1 MQVQEEQEISFER
14 ALGVLRRRAPWILL
28 CVVLAAGAAFAYS
41 TQQTKQYTATA
52 SLVFS
57 DNQLNQ
63 QIAGLQPTASSD
75 SQIQQATNVELVR
88 LGNTSARTA
97 DILGGGLTEEDV
109 EKSLDI
115 TAVGTTNVVDVSAT
129 SSPAQRAAAIANTY
143 SEQFVRAQRITNQR
157 ALRSALA
164 VVNRRLEEMSPEERS
179 SPGGLDLQDRAQSL
193 AILAKARPGVH
204 VAQAATVPT
213 EPSSPDVARNVV
225 VGAALGLL
233 IGLAC
238 AFLLERFDRRIR
250 EPKDLEAIYGAPLIG
265 IVPQSDA
272 IGRSMRL
279 SPGPGGD
286 VLPPSDAEAFRMIR
300 AHLHHLNVDRDLRT
314 LLVVSAAPG
323 EGKTTVARHLA
334 EADAVMRRGA
344 PLLIEADLRAPA
356 LATQLAMASGLGLSD
371 VLSRGVPLSYAV
383 QSLDVGPGSDP
394 GSGPDRQYLDVLA
407 AGPMQPPNPGQL
419 LASGGMRSV
428 LEEARRTHPF
438 IVIDAPP
445 LAAVSDAFPLLN
457 LVDGVVVV
465 GRIGHSHRDVAKQ
478 LSEALRKVDAPVLG
492 VIANGVEGHGFA
504 PYARAYGEPGG
515 SNPAVEPEEMLTLH
529 RPSETGLVDGNQDR
543 A

>member
-1 MQVQEEQEISFER
+1 VQEEQEISLQR
-14 ALGVLRRRAPWILL
+14 ALGVLRRRAFWILL
-28 CVVLAAGAAFAYS
+28 CVALAAAAAFAYS

-57 DNQLNQ
+57 GSQLNQ
-63 QIAGLQPTASSD
+63 QIAGLQPTATSD

-88 LGNTSARTA
+88 LGNTSAKTA
-97 DILGGGLTEEDV
+97 DILGAGLTEEDV
-109 EKSLDI
+109 EESLDI

-143 SEQFVRAQRITNQR
+143 SEQFVRAQRISIQR
-157 ALRSALA
+157 DLRSALV
-164 VVNRRLEEMSPEERS
+164 VVNRRLEEMSPEERA
-179 SPGGLDLQDRAQSL
+179 SPSGLDLEDRAQSL

-213 EPSSPDVARNVV
+213 EPSSPDVARNVG

-250 EPKDLEAIYGAPLIG
+250 EPKDLEAIYRSPLIG
-265 IVPQSDA
+265 IVPRSDA
-272 IGRSMRL
+272 IARSMRL

-286 VLPPSDAEAFRMIR
+286 VLPTGDAEAFRMIR
-300 AHLHHLNVDRDLRT
+300 AHLHHLNVDRDLKT

-334 EADAVMRRGA
+334 EADAAMRRGT

-356 LATQLAMASGLGLSD
+356 LAAQLAMASGLGLSD
-371 VLSRGVPLSYAV
+371 VLSRGVPLAYAT

-394 GSGPDRQYLDVLA
+394 GSGPDRQHLDVLV
-407 AGPMQPPNPGQL
+407 AGPMQPPDPGQL
-419 LASGGMRSV
+419 LASGAMRSV

-438 IVIDAPP
+438 IVIDTPP

-457 LVDGVVVV
+457 LVDGVVIVARV
-465 GRIGHSHRDVAKQ
+465 GQSHRDVAMQ
-478 LSEALRKVDAPVLG
+478 LSEALRSVDAPVLG

-515 SNPAVEPEEMLTLH
+515 SNAPVEPDRMLTLH
-529 RPSETGLVDGNQDR
+529 RPTETDWVDGSRKQ